1 MLLLQPASVLTSQT
15 LQECMDQAEDHF
27 GEPPT
32 CTQYNGSG
40 GYVASWPNDGFSG
53 GGDDFGT
60 GGDGFGALFAAF
72 FVLVVLIAIGS
83 AVWKVSMARRMAT
96 ASGMDPGLAS
106 QMALLTDDGLE
117 STYLASSLRG
127 TTPPATPPATPS
139 AVPSTTRERLAE
151 LKGLLDDG
159 LITQAE
165 HDERRRAVIDAL

>member
-1 MLLLQPASVLTSQT
+1 MLLLQLASVLTSQT

-32 CTQYNGSG
+32 CTQYGGSG
-40 GYVASWPNDGFSG
+40 GYVASWPNDGFT
-53 GGDDFGT
+53 GGDDFGA
-60 GGDGFGALFAAF
+60 GGDGFGALFALV
-72 FVLVVLIAIGS
+72 FVLVVVIAIGS
-83 AVWKVSMARRMAT
+83 AIWKVSMAQRMAK
-96 ASGMDPGLAS
+96 ASGMDPAVAT

-127 TTPPATPPATPS
+127 TAPAPATPA

>member
-1 MLLLQPASVLTSQT
+1 MLLLQLASVLTSQT

-32 CTQYNGSG
+32 CTQYDGSG
-40 GYVASWPNDGFSG
+40 GYVASWPNDGFTG
-53 GGDDFGT
+53 GGDEFGT
-60 GGDGFGALFAAF
+60 AGDGFGALFAVF
-72 FVLVVLIAIGS
+72 FVLVVLIGIGS

-96 ASGMDPGLAS
+96 ASGMDPAVAT

-127 TTPPATPPATPS
+127 TTPAPATPA
-139 AVPSTTRERLAE
+139 AVPSTTRARLAE